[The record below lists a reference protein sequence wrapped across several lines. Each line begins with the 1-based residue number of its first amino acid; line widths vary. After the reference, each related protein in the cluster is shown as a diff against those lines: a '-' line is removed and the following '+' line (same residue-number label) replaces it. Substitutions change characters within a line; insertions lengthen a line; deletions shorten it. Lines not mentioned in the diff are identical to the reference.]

1 MLSCYSVYAFG
12 PSILNELHK
21 IYLSRFLSWFILS
34 ENCNFK
40 IDLENSKIT
49 ENVFA
54 TVFESYDTA
63 GFATTAKLCQVSLL
77 QHLHFHIECQGMWVT
92 RNCAGPGKL
101 QRVTEVTHCSPK
113 MRAPCPIQFT
123 AELMLEL
130 TWSLS
135 TNLFASNL
143 FISSIS
149 PPPPPPLLVRLASL
163 LETPLGLDPPE
174 PSSGLRQK

>member
-1 MLSCYSVYAFG
+1 MLSCYSVYVFG

-21 IYLSRFLSWFILS
+21 IYLSRFLSQFILS

-40 IDLENSKIT
+40 IDLVNSKIT

-54 TVFESYDTA
+54 TVFESCHTA
-63 GFATTAKLCQVSLL
+63 GFATASKLCEVPLL
-77 QHLHFHIECQGMWVT
+77 QHLHFHTKCQEMWAT
-92 RNCAGPGKL
+92 GNHAGPGKL
-101 QRVTEVTHCSPK
+101 QRGTEVIHCSQK
-113 MRAPCPIQFT
+113 IRAPCPIQFA
-123 AELMLEL
+123 AELMLGL